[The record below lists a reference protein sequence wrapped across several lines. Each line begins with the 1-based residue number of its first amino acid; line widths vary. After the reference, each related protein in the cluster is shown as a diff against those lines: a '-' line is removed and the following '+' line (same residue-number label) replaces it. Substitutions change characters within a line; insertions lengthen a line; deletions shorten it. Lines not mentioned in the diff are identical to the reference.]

1 LQAAWL
7 AATDE
12 VYDSSRSFQDS
23 AAGLRQLIK
32 TGLLTHTDLR
42 DHPERFFKAHRLL
55 ARHAVKHGP
64 GFWIRFTVHYNLCFG
79 TVLAVG
85 SPEQVDSMETV
96 QAHGLLG
103 CFALT
108 EKLAGVQ
115 SGLIVQTKAE
125 YDASSETFRLSNIGA
140 TEGAYKNWISQG
152 FVADKAVVL
161 ADLTV
166 GGERKGPHAFL
177 MDMRKG
183 TCGLA
188 AAWQRL
194 APPHGCLRHGP
205 ASAVWSAFAVHS
217 LTPPRVTHPRALSL
231 CAQTASWSRA

>member
-1 LQAAWL
+1 MWCVFDECIQQESSVRPFSLQKFGSYAFRMTKSRGRKIQLIMMKL
-7 AATDE
+7 AARSGALTRLPRLATLHRTLSTTTKATSRFQSTASVPTYEEEEAEWEAQWLEATEE

-85 SPEQVDSMETV
+85 TPEQVESMATV
-96 QAHGLLG
+96 QANGLLG

-115 SGLIVQTKAE
+115 SGLIVQTKAD
-125 YDASSETFRLSNIGA
+125 YDPASQTFALSNVGA
-140 TEGAYKNWISQG
+140 TEGAY
-152 FVADKAVVL
+152 
-161 ADLTV
+161 
-166 GGERKGPHAFL
+166 
-177 MDMRKG
+177 
-183 TCGLA
+183 A
-188 AAWQRL
+188 A
-194 APPHGCLRHGP
+194 
-205 ASAVWSAFAVHS
+205 SDV
-217 LTPPRVTHPRALSL
+217 
-231 CAQTASWSRA
+231 